1 MVVKRV
7 LHAVIMLIRLRVVL
21 SHMVVK
27 PGRVRRRGERGL
39 RVVLSHMVVKLPL
52 HNATSLPRLRVVLSH
67 MVVKHTTT
75 TTT

>member
-39 RVVLSHMVVKLPL
+39 RVVLSHMVVKLC
-52 HNATSLPRLRVVLSH
+52 
-67 MVVKHTTT
+67 KWC
-75 TTT
+75 